1 MEGWVRQFM
10 TAEKASTIFDRSVGW
25 LLTATG
31 MFLHYQPSEFNS
43 WRRFYLKGVHPWFY
57 IQECL
62 WVNRPPLEGFPCPA
76 QIKDTFALSRF
87 SVHSFICLMLLNR
100 ICVCVCLNDNKCDTD
115 IALSLSLIS
124 GSFFFLAANH
134 LCERK
139 AGSIRKVLPEQQRLH
154 WFSW

>member
-31 MFLHYQPSEFNS
+31 MFLHYQPSKFNS
-43 WRRFYLKGVHPWFY
+43 WRRFYLKGLHPWFY
-57 IQECL
+57 MQECL
-62 WVNRPPLEGFPCPA
+62 WVNRLPLEGFPCPA

-87 SVHSFICLMLLNR
+87 RVHSFICLMLLNR
-100 ICVCVCLNDNKCDTD
+100 ICACAWVSTNAILT
-115 IALSLSLIS
+115 LLSRSLSYLPH
-124 GSFFFLAANH
+124 FVLAANH

-139 AGSIRKVLPEQQRLH
+139 AVGIRQVLPEQQRLH